1 MKIQCNVCET
11 DEAALCWSCDEKL
24 HTANKLAEKH
34 QRVPLSVS
42 SSSIPKCDI
51 CQDAGAVSTWA
62 FLLMLR
68 TTLFLLRSVF
78 QAAVHSL
85 WRERNGRRLVR
96 HEMMILPVSRKII
109 SSMTYQ
115 WVGSSISQVS
125 LGHLECL
132 LEVQASLPCSKYVL
146 YICV

>member
-1 MKIQCNVCET
+1 MNQIQCNVCET

-51 CQDAGAVSTWA
+51 CQ
-62 FLLMLR
+62 
-68 TTLFLLRSVF
+68 
-78 QAAVHSL
+78 
-85 WRERNGRRLVR
+85 
-96 HEMMILPVSRKII
+96 ILPVSRKII